1 MPTFSELTL
10 TFTNDWVNADRF
22 KIRFDD
28 NDTITTQEWLWVTS
42 RSSGFEVTTGSPT
55 ATPGERAAIQFEA
68 AFDLDNTSGY
78 ITTVQNTN
86 EVLIQS
92 ETSGENFLGTA
103 AHPDNTG
110 TITVSFNN
118 TLTPSTPANVTM
130 ALTRSPHLVNT
141 PFQFDETTKVTITLT
156 VWDGDLTSVPG
167 TPTKILTKIRPTIN
181 FAEFNTNLSNI
192 IRETLI
198 ETPVFDISS
207 TTQIVNS
214 NTDNVKWVKYVASY
228 TDTVNVIADIE
239 GTFVAADGYGY
250 YVDGANPSNPS
261 NRVLTD
267 VTLRKVDR
275 SSFVLFP
282 FINDTTITSIDIDT
296 EGGEINAT
304 ETPSSTNQST
314 AYIQYI
320 IVDVSQTT
328 DDEFLTITINPAG
341 TEYVY
346 EIIDECKYDPFT
358 ISFLNRYGVFEN
370 LTMFK
375 KSTTRIEVESEE
387 FINNSIS
394 AGVYDVTKHQFQKI
408 NVTAKENITLNSG
421 YIKEGEN
428 ELYKQM
434 ILSEKV
440 FFYDSAYIPVNVAT
454 TSLDFLTRK
463 NDSLVKYTIDFDYA
477 YNVINNV

>member
-1 MPTFSELTL
+1 MATFSEMTI
-10 TFTNDWVNADRF
+10 TFTNDWVNDDTF
-22 KIRFDD
+22 KIHYYDGALS
-28 NDTITTQEWLWVTS
+28 TQEWTWVTS
-42 RSSGFEVTTGSPT
+42 RSSGFEVTTGSVT
-55 ATPGERAAIQFEA
+55 GNAGERAAIQFEA

-86 EVLIQS
+86 EVLIKS
-92 ETSGENFLGTA
+92 ETSGQDFVAVRLGDSQTGTA
-103 AHPDNTG
+103 TY
-110 TITVSFNN
+110 VFNN
-118 TLTPSTPANVTM
+118 FVTPATPANVSM
-130 ALTRSPHLVNT
+130 ALTRSPHLVNL
-141 PFQFDETTKVTITLT
+141 PFRFDETTKVTITIY

-167 TPTKILTKIRPTIN
+167 TPTKIQTKIRPTIN
-181 FAEFNTNLSNI
+181 FAEFNPDLSNI
-192 IRETLI
+192 IRESLI

-214 NTDNVKWVKYVASY
+214 NTDNVKWVKFVASY
-228 TDTVNVIADIE
+228 TDTVNTIADIE
-239 GTFVAADGYGY
+239 DTFVAADGYGY
-250 YVDGANPSNPS
+250 YVDGVNPSFLS

-267 VTLRKVDR
+267 VALRKIDR
-275 SSFVLFP
+275 SSFILFP
-282 FINDTTITSIDIDT
+282 FINDGTITSIDIDT
-296 EGGEINAT
+296 EGAEINAT

-314 AYIQYI
+314 AYVQYI
-320 IVDVSQTT
+320 SVDVSQTT

-358 ISFLNRYGVFEN
+358 IVFLNRYGVFET

-375 KSTTRIEVESEE
+375 KSTTTIEVESEE

-421 YIKEGEN
+421 YIKEDEN

-454 TSLDFLTRK
+454 TSLEFLTRI
-463 NDSLVKYTIDFDYA
+463 NDSLVKYTINFDYA
-477 YNVINNV
+477 YNVINNI